1 MSLITTFY
9 SYKGGVGR
17 SMALANIA
25 VLLASRGLRVL
36 VVDWDLEAPGLERFF
51 SYFRIHPSSAGLL
64 ELLRTSETSGTCD
77 ALSNLSRVEGKLEER
92 SFTFSLLPSGR
103 ETDADYVSKLES
115 FDWETFFA
123 RGGGAVIE
131 TMREQWLGAFDIT
144 LIDSRTG
151 LSDAG
156 GVCTIQLPDI
166 VVALFT
172 ANYQSLYG
180 VRDIIRLAIDARARL
195 AYDRMQLSVL
205 PLLARFSSGTEFVE
219 SQEWIGRTAKTL
231 SEFYADWLPT
241 WLKPI
246 QVVEALKIPQVDY
259 FGFGEKLAV
268 VEHGISDPQ
277 GMGYVYDKVAQLLM
291 SGLQNVE
298 SVLNI
303 TPSPSISREITV
315 TAQAMSL
322 KPVPPDYEFD
332 VYVSYSRQTVITEW
346 LRGFVDEL
354 QGWLSDELGR
364 EAIIC
369 FETTEI
375 SPADS
380 FRERLKTQLLHSRL
394 LLPILSIEYL
404 NSTMC
409 LDEWITFE
417 LREQAN
423 AEASFIFPVWLRDSD
438 RMPQWMYRKQ
448 SVDMPALP
456 LHASAFSDKVEA
468 RQLSR
473 FVADVA
479 ANLAALIR
487 SVPPFNPDWQFCKAE
502 GSGPLW
508 AYQKNLRISTDR
520 SKRDPANTEW
530 QRDLWVSHGKIG
542 DVLMTQGDGPGALRA
557 YQEGLAISEN
567 LAKRDPANTQWQHDL
582 SVSNT
587 KIGDVLVAQGDVPGA
602 LAAYKAGLAI
612 AQGLTKRDPANTG
625 WQRDLSVSNNNI
637 GDVMAQGDG
646 TRALAA
652 YKAGLAIA
660 AGLTKRDPANTEWQ
674 RDLSVS
680 NNKIGDVLV
689 AQGDG
694 PGALVAY
701 QAGLAIREGLA
712 KRDPANTE
720 WQRDLFVSNTKIGD
734 VLVAQGD
741 GPGALAA
748 YQAGLAIAEGLAK
761 RDPANTGWQRDLFI
775 SQSKVADIL
784 KAQGDGPAALNAY
797 QAVIST
803 NKCLVKR
810 DPANTKWQR
819 DLYVSHNKIGD
830 VLVAQGDGVDALA
843 SYQAGLTIA
852 EGLAKRDPA
861 NTQWQRDLFVSKA
874 KIGDVL
880 VAQGDGPGALAAY
893 QAGLT
898 IAEGLAK
905 RDPANTQWQVDVAV
919 SCAKLG
925 SLDSLVSMQQRKEYL
940 SRGLELL
947 SALKQAGR
955 LHPNQDWTSWFNN
968 ALRSLK

>member
-25 VLLASRGLRVL
+25 VLLSSRGLRVL

-51 SYFRIHPSSAGLL
+51 SYFRIQPSSAGLL

-103 ETDADYVSKLES
+103 ETDVDYVSKLES

-151 LSDAG
+151 LSDAC

-166 VVALFT
+166 LVALFT

-205 PLLARFSSGTEFVE
+205 PLLSRFSSGTEFVE

-268 VEHGISDPQ
+268 VEQGISDPQ

-303 TPSPSISREITV
+303 TPPPCNSRDVTV
-315 TAQAMSL
+315 IAQTKSL
-322 KPVPPDYEFD
+322 KPVPADYEFD

-375 SPADS
+375 IPADS
-380 FRERLKTQLLHSRL
+380 LRERLKTQLLHSRV
-394 LLPILSIEYL
+394 LLPIMSIEYL

-417 LREQAN
+417 LREQVN
-423 AEASFIFPVWLRDSD
+423 AEAAFIFPVWLRDSD

-448 SVDMPALP
+448 SVEMPTLP

-502 GSGPLW
+502 GSGSLW

-530 QRDLWVSHGKIG
+530 QRDLWVSYSNIG
-542 DVLMTQGDGPGALRA
+542 DVLKMQGNGPDALAAYQAGLVIAEGLAKQDSANTQWQRDLSVSHQRIGDVLVEQGDGPGAL
-557 YQEGLAISEN
+557 
-567 LAKRDPANTQWQHDL
+567 
-582 SVSNT
+582 
-587 KIGDVLVAQGDVPGA
+587 
-602 LAAYKAGLAI
+602 AAYK
-612 AQGLTKRDPANTG
+612 
-625 WQRDLSVSNNNI
+625 
-637 GDVMAQGDG
+637 
-646 TRALAA
+646 
-652 YKAGLAIA
+652 
-660 AGLTKRDPANTEWQ
+660 
-674 RDLSVS
+674 
-680 NNKIGDVLV
+680 
-689 AQGDG
+689 
-694 PGALVAY
+694 
-701 QAGLAIREGLA
+701 AGLAIREGLA
-712 KRDPANTE
+712 KRDPVNTQWQSDLSVSNISIGDVLLVSQGDKPGALRAYKAGLAIREGLANRDPANTQ
-720 WQRDLFVSNTKIGD
+720 WQRGLSVGQERIGD

-741 GPGALAA
+741 LPGALAA

-761 RDPANTGWQRDLFI
+761 RDPANTQWQRDLFI
-775 SQSKVADIL
+775 SQSKLADVL
-784 KAQGDGPAALNAY
+784 MAQGDGPSALKAY
-797 QAVIST
+797 QAVLAI
-803 NKCLVKR
+803 NEGLAKR
-810 DPANTKWQR
+810 DPANMEWQR
-819 DLYVSHNKIGD
+819 DLFVSNNNIGD
-830 VLVAQGDGVDALA
+830 VLVAQGDGPWALA
-843 SYQAGLTIA
+843 AYQTGLAIA
-852 EGLAKRDPA
+852 AGLAKRDPA
-861 NTQWQRDLFVSKA
+861 NTQWQRDLSVSHQRIGDVLVEQGDGPGALVAYQAGLAIAEGLAKRDPTNTEWQRDLSVSII

-893 QAGLT
+893 RAGL
-898 IAEGLAK
+898 AMREGLAK
-905 RDPANTQWQVDVAV
+905 RDPTNTEWQRDLFVSQSKLADVLMAQ
-919 SCAKLG
+919 G
-925 SLDSLVSMQQRKEYL
+925 D
-940 SRGLELL
+940 G
-947 SALKQAGR
+947 
-955 LHPNQDWTSWFNN
+955 P
-968 ALRSLK
+968 